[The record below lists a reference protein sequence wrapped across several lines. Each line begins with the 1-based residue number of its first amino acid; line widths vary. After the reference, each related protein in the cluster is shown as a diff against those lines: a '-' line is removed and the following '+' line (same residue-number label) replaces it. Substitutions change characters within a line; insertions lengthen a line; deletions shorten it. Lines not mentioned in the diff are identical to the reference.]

1 MSVDSKK
8 PEIRFK
14 GFSGEWEKY
23 PLTTFISTLDAGV
36 SVNSGDRP
44 ANENEFGILKTSCVT
59 NGFFEPNENKVVFK
73 TEEISRLEEPVLENT
88 IIISRMNT
96 PALVGANAYISK
108 SYANYFLPDRLWA
121 AKPSSIGDLKFIAYI
136 LGSDKG
142 RRALSDLATGT
153 SGSMKNISKPAVLEL
168 EFRTPEEK
176 EQIQIGSYFQ
186 KLDTLINQHQQK
198 HDKLSNIKEAMLE
211 KMFPKQGETIPEIRF
226 KGFSGKWDE
235 INLLDSIERIID
247 FRGRTPKKLGL
258 DWSPAG
264 YRALS
269 ALNVKQGYIDF
280 SIDPHF
286 GDQELYDKW
295 MSGSE
300 LHQGQVLFTTEA
312 PMGNVAQVPNTDK
325 YILSQ
330 RTIAFITKSE
340 IIAEDFLAVLLRSPK
355 VFRELSALSSGGTAK
370 GVSQKTLANLNVSI
384 PTDLVEQAAIGNYFQ
399 KLDALINQHQQQITK
414 LNNIKQACL
423 SKMFV

>member
-1 MSVDSKK
+1 MSMDSKM

-14 GFSGEWEKY
+14 GFIGEWEEKGLGTDVAEIIGGGTPSTSISEFWDGDIDWY
-23 PLTTFISTLDAGV
+23 SPTEIGSNVYAEGSQKKITALGLKSSSAKILPAGNTVLFTSRAGIGDMAILARPGATNQGFQSFIVKAGFSPYFIYSAGKQIKDFALKHASGSTFL
-36 SVNSGDRP
+36 
-44 ANENEFGILKTSCVT
+44 
-59 NGFFEPNENKVVFK
+59 
-73 TEEISRLEEPVLENT
+73 EISGKQLG
-88 IIISRMNT
+88 RMKI
-96 PALVGANAYISK
+96 LM
-108 SYANYFLPDRLWA
+108 
-121 AKPSSIGDLKFIAYI
+121 PSSEEQVAIG
-136 LGSDKG
+136 
-142 RRALSDLATGT
+142 
-153 SGSMKNISKPAVLEL
+153 N
-168 EFRTPEEK
+168 
-176 EQIQIGSYFQ
+176 YFQ
-186 KLDTLINQHQQK
+186 KLDVLINQHQQK
-198 HDKLSNIKEAMLE
+198 HNKLSNIKKSMLE
-211 KMFPKQGETIPEIRF
+211 KMFPKKGETIPEIRF
-226 KGFSGKWDE
+226 KGFSGGWDE
-235 INLLDSIERIID
+235 ISLLDSIERIID

-258 DWSPAG
+258 DWSPSG

-295 MSGSE
+295 MNGSE

-330 RTIAFITKSE
+330 RTIAFVVKFE
-340 IIAEDFLAVLLRSPK
+340 IIVEDFLAVLLRSYN

-370 GVSQKTLANLNVSI
+370 GVSQKVLANLNVSI
-384 PTDLVEQAAIGNYFQ
+384 PTDLVEQTAIGNYFQ
-399 KLDALINQHQQQITK
+399 KLDVLINQHQQQITK

>member
-1 MSVDSKK
+1 MSMDNKV
-8 PEIRFK
+8 PEVRFK
-14 GFSGEWEKY
+14 GFSEEWEEKGLGEVFTY
-23 PLTTFISTLDAGV
+23 ERPDNYIVKSSVYSDEYHTPVLTANKGFLLGYTHEKSTYNDPSIIFDDFTLDCKFVDFPYMVKSSAIKILTV
-36 SVNSGDRP
+36 KNSREDDLIF
-44 ANENEFGILKTSCVT
+44 AFHL
-59 NGFFEPNENKVVFK
+59 
-73 TEEISRLEEPVLENT
+73 LNT
-88 IIISRMNT
+88 AQIEVMGHARH
-96 PALVGANAYISK
+96 YISVVQNTK
-108 SYANYFLPDRLWA
+108 V
-121 AKPSSIGDLKFIAYI
+121 SIPK
-136 LGSDKG
+136 
-142 RRALSDLATGT
+142 
-153 SGSMKNISKPAVLEL
+153 KN
-168 EFRTPEEK
+168 
-176 EQIQIGSYFQ
+176 EQIMISNYFQ
-186 KLDTLINQHQQK
+186 KLDSLINQHQQK
-198 HDKLSNIKEAMLE
+198 HDKLNNIKKAMLE

-226 KGFSGKWDE
+226 KGFSREWDE
-235 INLLDSIERIID
+235 ISLLDSIERIID

-258 DWSPAG
+258 DWSSSG
-264 YRALS
+264 HRALS

-330 RTIAFITKSE
+330 RTIAFIVKYG
-340 IIAEDFLAVLLRSPK
+340 IIAEDFLAVLLRSSK

-370 GVSQKTLANLNVSI
+370 GVSQKVLANLNVSI
-384 PTDLVEQAAIGNYFQ
+384 PTDLVEQSAIGNYFQ

>member
-1 MSVDSKK
+1 MSVDKK
-8 PEIRFK
+8 VPEIRFK
-14 GFSGEWEKY
+14 GFSEAWDKY
-23 PLTTFISTLDAGV
+23 PLATFISTLDAGV

-73 TEEISRLEEPVLENT
+73 TEEISRLKEPVLENT

-168 EFRTPEEK
+168 EFRTPAEEK
-176 EQIQIGSYFQ
+176 EQIQIGNYFQ

-198 HDKLSNIKEAMLE
+198 HDKLSSIKKAMLE
-211 KMFPKQGETIPEIRF
+211 KMFPKQGETMPEIRF
-226 KGFSGKWDE
+226 KGFSAEWRK
-235 INLLDSIERIID
+235 
-247 FRGRTPKKLGL
+247 KKLG
-258 DWSPAG
+258 DVTDITMGQSPSGENYTDNPNDYILVQGNADLKNGFVVPRVWTSEVTKTATKGALIFSVRAPVGEVGKTNYDVVLGRGVAAIYGNEFIYQQLKKLKSVNYWYTVSAG
-264 YRALS
+264 STFEAIS
-269 ALNVKQGYIDF
+269 
-280 SIDPHF
+280 S
-286 GDQELYDKW
+286 
-295 MSGSE
+295 SE
-300 LHQGQVLFTTEA
+300 LAST
-312 PMGNVAQVPNTDK
+312 
-325 YILSQ
+325 
-330 RTIAFITKSE
+330 FIWVSSE
-340 IIAEDFLAVLLRSPK
+340 SEQEK
-355 VFRELSALSSGGTAK
+355 VG
-370 GVSQKTLANLNVSI
+370 
-384 PTDLVEQAAIGNYFQ
+384 DYFQ